1 VLARA
6 LILGRHLFLESP
18 APPAL
23 TNIKCMQIFFF
34 SFVAMILSGYQPKP
48 KKNKINEMITGV
60 GIPLL
65 ISKFVENFAMYFL
78 IAREGI
84 PLLIL
89 KILKKFAMYFL
100 DCRSKHSTY
109 NF

>member
-1 VLARA
+1 VDT
-6 LILGRHLFLESP
+6 SQY
-18 APPAL
+18 
-23 TNIKCMQIFFF
+23 K
-34 SFVAMILSGYQPKP
+34 

-65 ISKFVENFAMYFL
+65 ISNFVENFAMYFL

-109 NF
+109 NYKNCRNFCNVLESSLKLGDQGARMASFCIIGHQTHNWE